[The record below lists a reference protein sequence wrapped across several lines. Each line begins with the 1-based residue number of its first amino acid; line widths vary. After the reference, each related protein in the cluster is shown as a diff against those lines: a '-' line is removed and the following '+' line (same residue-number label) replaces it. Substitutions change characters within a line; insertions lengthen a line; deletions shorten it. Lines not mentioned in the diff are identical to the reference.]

1 MPFVEHKVR
10 VHLETYIG
18 HPYWPEREKLIN
30 IQKES
35 GLSRARTA
43 QTRRKALDDYL
54 ASIDMTRAQYD
65 DLERLASRP
74 FYTSDEGVIIV
85 PALHMVSMIV
95 ATCDTISARARPC
108 PPNLV
113 RTLIRPTGWQTAKTA
128 PDGVWERF
136 ATVTSGTGQ
145 KLSNQRA
152 LRADPYIEDA
162 DATGVIGIDDSDIRA
177 EVLWKAL
184 AWAGVHVGI
193 GAARKMGKGRF
204 TLTPL

>member
-1 MPFVEHKVR
+1 MEYVEHKVR
-10 VHLETYIG
+10 VHLDTYIA

-85 PALHMVSMIV
+85 PALHVVSMIV

-108 PPNLV
+108 APNLV
-113 RTLIRPTGWQTAKTA
+113 RTLIRPTGWHTAKTA

-152 LRADPYIEDA
+152 LRADPYIEDT
-162 DATGVIGIDDSDIRA
+162 DATGVIGIDETTIRPD
-177 EVLWKAL
+177 VLWKAL
-184 AWAGVHVGI
+184 TWAGTHVGI